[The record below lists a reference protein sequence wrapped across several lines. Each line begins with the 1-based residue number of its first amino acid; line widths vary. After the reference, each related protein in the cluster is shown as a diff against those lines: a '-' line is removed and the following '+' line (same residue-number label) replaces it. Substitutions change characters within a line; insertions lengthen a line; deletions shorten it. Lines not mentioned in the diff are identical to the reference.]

1 MSCEIMQ
8 NLLLLITYD
17 TSLPSAYLLQYSSY
31 LLSNDGLP
39 PFSIPQ
45 TNLVTSIQ
53 TFTYLPPKENCGMY
67 HVYWPL
73 PCFQISTLPKQYNC
87 NRYVKLQ
94 YV

>member
-45 TNLVTSIQ
+45 TNLATSIQ
-53 TFTYLPPKENCGMY
+53 TFTYLPPCK
-67 HVYWPL
+67 
-73 PCFQISTLPKQYNC
+73 FRYNGVLFSLKTA
-87 NRYVKLQ
+87 YLFSLQ
-94 YV
+94 TA